1 MHTARSE
8 TLFLVLQKFMTRV
21 FRDCLFIGF
30 FWVCFLVK
38 VLLVLDGLV
47 LLQLLLLFICLLGE
61 EVAKCGLSGSLQS
74 DVDKSDKIEKL
85 FASSM
90 DEFEKSE
97 LAKFGMPYWQQIQET
112 WLFWRALYANVDI
125 TPQFTW
131 YQELHWSQQV
141 AR

>member
-1 MHTARSE
+1 MHTAMSE
-8 TLFLVLQKFMTRV
+8 TLFLVLQTFMTRV
-21 FRDCLFIGF
+21 FRDRLFVGF
-30 FWVCFLVK
+30 SWVCFLVK

-47 LLQLLLLFICLLGE
+47 LLHLLLLFLCLRG
-61 EVAKCGLSGSLQS
+61 EVAKGGLSGSLQS
-74 DVDKSDKIEKL
+74 DVDKSNRIEKL

-97 LAKFGMPYWQQIQET
+97 LAKFGMPHLQQIQET

-125 TPQFTW
+125 PMQSTW

>member
-8 TLFLVLQKFMTRV
+8 TLFLMLQKFMTRV
-21 FRDCLFIGF
+21 FVGF

-47 LLQLLLLFICLLGE
+47 LLQLLLLFLCLRGE
-61 EVAKCGLSGSLQS
+61 EVTKGGLSGSLQS
-74 DVDKSDKIEKL
+74 DVDKSDRIEKL

-97 LAKFGMPYWQQIQET
+97 LATLCQHHIKP
-112 WLFWRALYANVDI
+112 L
-125 TPQFTW
+125 
-131 YQELHWSQQV
+131 
-141 AR
+141 